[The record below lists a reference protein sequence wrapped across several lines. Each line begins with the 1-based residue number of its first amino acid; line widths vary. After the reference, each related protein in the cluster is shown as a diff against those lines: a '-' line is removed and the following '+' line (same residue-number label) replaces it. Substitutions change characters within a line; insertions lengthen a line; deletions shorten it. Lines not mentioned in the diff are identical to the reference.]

1 MSELRNA
8 VRRMRQSAP
17 GMDGVSYWMKH
28 FGESSRNVILSFYNR
43 I

>member
-8 VRRMRQSAP
+8 VRRIAP
-17 GMDGVSYWMKH
+17 GMDGVSYWMMKH
-28 FGESSRNVILSFYNR
+28 FGESSMNVILSFYNR